1 MTDAVT
7 SLPDTTLEIHL
18 LADSTGESGARVAR
32 AAVAQFPSLEFRL
45 VRHRR
50 VNTTAALMKALDAIR
65 ARKGTP
71 TAVFFTLV
79 DSELAELVTSACKEL
94 ELPYADLMTDAMRAL
109 EKISGVEPDQV
120 PLRPV
125 GVEADYFARIAAID
139 FAVRNDD
146 GAAPTTLPECDICL
160 VGPSRSGKTPLSIF
174 LGYMGYKV
182 VNVPL
187 VPGITPPKELFE
199 IERWRIVG
207 LSMDPERLQAIR
219 TERVKGLGV
228 RRPMKDGYVDLAKI
242 YAELDEVGQTMKQLR
257 CPVIDTTGMA
267 LEESASRILDIVEER
282 ARIHRGKLRRVPNIN
297 SELNPHT
304 AG

>member
-1 MTDAVT
+1 MTTEDA
-7 SLPDTTLEIHL
+7 TLEIHL

-50 VNTTAALMKALDAIR
+50 ISTTQALMKALEAIR
-65 ARKGTP
+65 ARKGMP

-79 DSELAELVTSACKEL
+79 DCELAELVKSACEEL

-109 EKISGVEPDQV
+109 ERISGVDADQV

-146 GAAPTTLPECDICL
+146 GAAPNSLTDCDICL

-187 VPGITPPKELFE
+187 VPGIRPPDELFR
-199 IERWRIVG
+199 IERWRVVG
-207 LSMDPERLQAIR
+207 LTMDPEKLQQIR

-228 RRPMKDGYVDLAKI
+228 RRAMKDGYVDLAAI
-242 YAELDEVGQTMKQLR
+242 YEELDETGQTMKQLR
-257 CPVIDTTGMA
+257 CPVIDTTGRA
-267 LEESASRILDIVEER
+267 LEESASRILDLVEDR
-282 ARIHRGKLRRVPNIN
+282 ARIHRGKLRRPPNVN
-297 SELNPHT
+297 SDLN
-304 AG
+304 AR

>member
-1 MTDAVT
+1 MTAE
-7 SLPDTTLEIHL
+7 PLEIHVI
-18 LADSTGESGARVAR
+18 ADSTGESAARIAR
-32 AAVAQFPSLEFRL
+32 AAMAQFHSREFSI
-45 VRHRR
+45 VRHRKMNKTSTLLR
-50 VNTTAALMKALDAIR
+50 ALEEVRAAIPR
-65 ARKGTP
+65 A
-71 TAVFFTLV
+71 AVVFTLV
-79 DSELAELVTSACKEL
+79 NEELMELVTGFCRDHGI
-94 ELPYADLMTDAMRAL
+94 PFADLMSDAMHAL
-109 EKISGVEPDQV
+109 ASIA
-120 PLRPV
+120 
-125 GVEADYFARIAAID
+125 GVEADQVPMRPPGVEAEYFVRMAAID

-146 GAAPTTLPECDICL
+146 GSLPALLREADICL
-160 VGPSRSGKTPLSIF
+160 IGPSRSGKTPLSIF

-297 SELNPHT
+297 SELNHH
-304 AG
+304 

>member
-1 MTDAVT
+1 MTQPAPSGVSDEQ
-7 SLPDTTLEIHL
+7 TLEIHL

-32 AAVAQFPSLEFRL
+32 AAVAQFPTREFRL

-50 VNTTAALMKALDAIR
+50 VNTTAALMKALDTIR

-79 DSELAELVTSACKEL
+79 DSELAELVKSACKEL

-109 EKISGVEPDQV
+109 EQISGVEPDQV

-187 VPGITPPKELFE
+187 VPGIKPPDELFT
-199 IERWRIVG
+199 IDRWRIVG
-207 LSMDPERLQAIR
+207 LSMDPEKLQQIR

-242 YAELDEVGQTMKQLR
+242 YEELDEVGQTMKQLR

-282 ARIHRGKLRRVPNIN
+282 ARIHKGKLRRPPNIA
-297 SELNPHT
+297 SELN
-304 AG
+304 AR

>member
-32 AAVAQFPSLEFRL
+32 AAVAQFPTLEFRL

-65 ARKGTP
+65 ARKRTP

-125 GVEADYFARIAAID
+125 GV
-139 FAVRNDD
+139 
-146 GAAPTTLPECDICL
+146 
-160 VGPSRSGKTPLSIF
+160 
-174 LGYMGYKV
+174 
-182 VNVPL
+182 
-187 VPGITPPKELFE
+187 
-199 IERWRIVG
+199 
-207 LSMDPERLQAIR
+207 
-219 TERVKGLGV
+219 
-228 RRPMKDGYVDLAKI
+228 
-242 YAELDEVGQTMKQLR
+242 
-257 CPVIDTTGMA
+257 
-267 LEESASRILDIVEER
+267 
-282 ARIHRGKLRRVPNIN
+282 
-297 SELNPHT
+297 
-304 AG
+304 

>member
-32 AAVAQFPSLEFRL
+32 AAVAQFPTLEFRL

-109 EKISGVEPDQV
+109 E
-120 PLRPV
+120 
-125 GVEADYFARIAAID
+125 
-139 FAVRNDD
+139 
-146 GAAPTTLPECDICL
+146 
-160 VGPSRSGKTPLSIF
+160 
-174 LGYMGYKV
+174 
-182 VNVPL
+182 
-187 VPGITPPKELFE
+187 
-199 IERWRIVG
+199 
-207 LSMDPERLQAIR
+207 
-219 TERVKGLGV
+219 
-228 RRPMKDGYVDLAKI
+228 
-242 YAELDEVGQTMKQLR
+242 
-257 CPVIDTTGMA
+257 
-267 LEESASRILDIVEER
+267 
-282 ARIHRGKLRRVPNIN
+282 
-297 SELNPHT
+297 
-304 AG
+304 

>member
-1 MTDAVT
+1 MPTEDA
-7 SLPDTTLEIHL
+7 TLEIHL

-50 VNTTAALMKALDAIR
+50 ISTTHALMKALDAIR
-65 ARKGTP
+65 VRKGMP

-79 DSELAELVTSACKEL
+79 DCELAELVKSACEEL

-109 EKISGVEPDQV
+109 ERISGVDADQV

-146 GAAPTTLPECDICL
+146 GAAPTSLTDCDICL

-187 VPGITPPKELFE
+187 VPGIKPPAQLFD
-199 IERWRIVG
+199 IDRWRVVG
-207 LSMDPERLQAIR
+207 LTMDPEKLQQIR

-228 RRPMKDGYVDLAKI
+228 RRAMKDGYVDLAAI
-242 YAELDEVGQTMKQLR
+242 FAEMDETGQTMKQLR

-267 LEESASRILDIVEER
+267 LEESASRILDLVEER
-282 ARIHRGKLRRVPNIN
+282 ARIHRGKLRRPPNVN
-297 SELNPHT
+297 SDLN
-304 AG
+304 AR

>member
-32 AAVAQFPSLEFRL
+32 AAVAQFPTLEFRL

-146 GAAPTTLPECDICL
+146 GAHPPTLREADIVL
-160 VGPSRSGKTPLSIF
+160 VGASRSGKTPLSIF
-174 LGYMGYKV
+174 LGYLGYKV
-182 VNVPL
+182 ANVPL
-187 VPGITPPKELFE
+187 VPPIAPPAELFTVD
-199 IERWRIVG
+199 RWRVVG
-207 LSMDPERLQAIR
+207 LTMDPERLKMIR
-219 TERVKGLGV
+219 DQRVRGLGV
-228 RRPMKDGYVDLAKI
+228 RGMKDGYVDLAHI
-242 YAELDEVGQTMKQLR
+242 AAELDEIRLVHRRLA
-257 CPVIDTTGMA
+257 CPVLDTTGLA
-267 LEESASRILDIVEER
+267 LEESAARIVDLVDER
-282 ARIHRGKLRRVPNIN
+282 ARKLGGQLRRPPGIVSNLPA
-297 SELNPHT
+297 L
-304 AG
+304 

>member
-1 MTDAVT
+1 MTQPAPSGVSDEQ
-7 SLPDTTLEIHL
+7 TLEIHL
-18 LADSTGESGARVAR
+18 LADSTGESGARVVR
-32 AAVAQFPSLEFRL
+32 AAVAQFPTREFRL

-50 VNTTAALMKALDAIR
+50 VNTTAALMKALDTIR

-71 TAVFFTLV
+71 SAVFFTLV
-79 DSELAELVTSACKEL
+79 DSELAELVKSACKEL

-109 EKISGVEPDQV
+109 EQISGVEPDQV

-187 VPGITPPKELFE
+187 VPGIKPPDELFT
-199 IERWRIVG
+199 IDRWRIVG
-207 LSMDPERLQAIR
+207 LSMDPEKLQQIR

-242 YAELDEVGQTMKQLR
+242 YEELDEVGQTMKQLR

-282 ARIHRGKLRRVPNIN
+282 ARIHKGKLRRPPNIT
-297 SELNPHT
+297 SELN
-304 AG
+304 AR